1 MIVRD
6 LGFRPYKAKSKDP
19 RESAMRKTIVVFAV
33 VAVTGG
39 FALSLLQS
47 SPPPT
52 EPKRINKAIDL
63 LERGQPVYYTA
74 AHGGYEEGKKI
85 AGTWADYI
93 NYEMEHGPYD
103 TALLRDFM
111 QGLVDAGPT
120 KSGHRTPGVICT
132 LPVGGLDEATMK
144 ANYWMVQQVL
154 ATGVHGILLCHA
166 RSPDAVRLFV
176 QAARYPFHKQAVG
189 DSLPE
194 GLRGAGSQGFA
205 SKIWGVSTEE
215 YLRKADPWPLNPE
228 GELLLG
234 LKIEDRHALQNA
246 ESSTKVP
253 GIGFAE
259 WGPGDMSMSFGLI
272 GLHGSPY
279 PKVMQDARARVM
291 AACKTAKISFLNR
304 MRPHDATQMIDEGV
318 MIGSANR
325 EVAEIG
331 RKYTKRKMPW

>member
-1 MIVRD
+1 
-6 LGFRPYKAKSKDP
+6 
-19 RESAMRKTIVVFAV
+19 MRKTIMVLAV
-33 VAVTGG
+33 AALMGG
-39 FALSLLQS
+39 FVLSLLQS
-47 SPPPT
+47 SPPPG

-74 AHGGYEEGKKI
+74 AHGGYEEGKKM

-103 TALLRDFM
+103 TALLREFM
-111 QGLVDAGPT
+111 QGLLDGGPT
-120 KSGHRTPGVICT
+120 KSGHHTPAVICT

-176 QAARYPFHKQAVG
+176 QAARYPFHKEAVG
-189 DSLPE
+189 DGLPE
-194 GLRGAGSQGFA
+194 GLRGAGSQRFA
-205 SKIWGVSTEE
+205 SKIWGVGAEE
-215 YLRKADPWPLNPE
+215 YLQKADPWPLNPE

-259 WGPGDMSMSFGLI
+259 WGPGDMGMSFGFT
-272 GLHGSPY
+272 GRHDSRY

-291 AACKTAKISFLNR
+291 AACKAAKIPFLNSVR
-304 MRPHDATQMIDEGV
+304 SHNVTQMIDEGV
-318 MIGSANR
+318 MIGSGNR
-325 EVAEIG
+325 EAAEIG
-331 RKYTKRKMPW
+331 RNYTKREMPW

>member
-1 MIVRD
+1 M
-6 LGFRPYKAKSKDP
+6 K
-19 RESAMRKTIVVFAV
+19 KTIVVFAV
-33 VAVTGG
+33 TALTGG
-39 FALSLLQS
+39 IVVSLLQS
-47 SPPPT
+47 SSPPG

-74 AHGGYEEGKKI
+74 THGGYEEGKKM

-103 TALLRDFM
+103 TALLREFM
-111 QGLVDAGPT
+111 QGLVDGGPT
-120 KSGHRTPGVICT
+120 KSGHRTPAVICT

-166 RSPDAVRLFV
+166 RSPDAVRSFV
-176 QAARYPFHKQAVG
+176 QATRYPFHKEAVG
-189 DSLPE
+189 NGLPE

-205 SKIWGVSTEE
+205 SGIWGVSGEE
-215 YLRKADPWPLNPE
+215 YLQKADPWPLNPE

-234 LKIEDRHALQNA
+234 LKIEDRHALGNA

-259 WGPGDMSMSFGLI
+259 WGPGDMGMSFGFTA
-272 GLHGSPY
+272 GQDAPY
-279 PKVMQDARARVM
+279 PQVMQDARARVK
-291 AACKTAKISFLNR
+291 AACKVAKISFLNSV
-304 MRPHDATQMIDEGV
+304 RPHNVTEMIDEGV
-318 MIGSANR
+318 MTGSGQPEA
-325 EVAEIG
+325 AEIG
-331 RKYTKRKMPW
+331 RKYTKRKMLW